1 MRLILCWLFLLSA
14 FVWAQPSRYVLA
26 NGVIHSAVEEPYQGY
41 VVVNGDSV
49 ETVGRGAP
57 PSIPT
62 VDLQGMHL
70 YPGLI
75 DVDSCIG
82 IAGTESL
89 RAVLDQQEV
98 GELNPN
104 LVARYAYRA
113 ESDLISV
120 ARSQGIL
127 YSGVNPRGGLV
138 CGQGS
143 VMRTWGWTWEDMT
156 VRPTWALAVDY
167 PRMSVSIQ
175 AKDEE
180 RAKELKEIGRELY
193 LLESAFSQAKS
204 YRETTRDLKW
214 GALKPYAEGREP
226 VVFRVDNESQI
237 RSALRLSRQQNLK
250 TVIAAGGKVHEFAE
264 ELAERRIPVIYSG
277 LFNLSPASVESYD
290 LHYRTPKLLTDE
302 GVLVALSANGL
313 AFDARELR
321 DLAGRARAFG
331 LTDLQALQTITL
343 NPARILGVD
352 RELGSIEPG
361 KKASFVLADGDL
373 LEVVPRV
380 VRAWGEGR
388 ELSLGDRQKEL
399 YEKYRERLKDLN
411 TKE

>member
-214 GALKPYAEGREP
+214 GALKPYAEGRH
-226 VVFRVDNESQI
+226 
-237 RSALRLSRQQNLK
+237 RSARLFGFHGNRISR
-250 TVIAAGGKVHEFAE
+250 
-264 ELAERRIPVIYSG
+264 P
-277 LFNLSPASVESYD
+277 
-290 LHYRTPKLLTDE
+290 
-302 GVLVALSANGL
+302 
-313 AFDARELR
+313 
-321 DLAGRARAFG
+321 
-331 LTDLQALQTITL
+331 
-343 NPARILGVD
+343 
-352 RELGSIEPG
+352 
-361 KKASFVLADGDL
+361 
-373 LEVVPRV
+373 
-380 VRAWGEGR
+380 
-388 ELSLGDRQKEL
+388 
-399 YEKYRERLKDLN
+399 
-411 TKE
+411 

>member
-1 MRLILCWLFLLSA
+1 M
-14 FVWAQPSRYVLA
+14 
-26 NGVIHSAVEEPYQGY
+26 
-41 VVVNGDSV
+41 
-49 ETVGRGAP
+49 
-57 PSIPT
+57 
-62 VDLQGMHL
+62 
-70 YPGLI
+70 
-75 DVDSCIG
+75 
-82 IAGTESL
+82 
-89 RAVLDQQEV
+89 
-98 GELNPN
+98 
-104 LVARYAYRA
+104 
-113 ESDLISV
+113 
-120 ARSQGIL
+120 
-127 YSGVNPRGGLV
+127 
-138 CGQGS
+138 
-143 VMRTWGWTWEDMT
+143 
-156 VRPTWALAVDY
+156 
-167 PRMSVSIQ
+167 
-175 AKDEE
+175 
-180 RAKELKEIGRELY
+180 
-193 LLESAFSQAKS
+193 
-204 YRETTRDLKW
+204 
-214 GALKPYAEGREP
+214 
-226 VVFRVDNESQI
+226 
-237 RSALRLSRQQNLK
+237 
-250 TVIAAGGKVHEFAE
+250 IAAGGKVHEFAE

-373 LEVVPRV
+373 LEVAPRV